1 MRNTHDRQA
10 DWTMPRHLDLH
21 YGGGWHKAQGG
32 TQPTF
37 NPADG
42 RALAEVAVANTQ
54 DIAAAVQA
62 AQLGFKAWSGVN
74 NIERGRMLRE
84 IAQRLRAN
92 AEELAWL
99 DSINTGNP
107 IREMIKDVGFA
118 AAHLD
123 YYSGFVHELKGET
136 IPTADGGLNYTMREP
151 LGVVARIAAYN
162 HPLMFTAAKLAPVL
176 VAGNSVIMKAATQ
189 APLSSLRLAEIIDG
203 VLPAGVFNLVTGDR
217 ECGDALVRH
226 PLVRKV
232 ALIGSVDT
240 GAAILRSAADKIM
253 PVTLELGGKN
263 PLVICADAPVEQ
275 AVLAAIQ
282 GMNFTWAGQSCGST
296 SRCFVHAS
304 LYDQVVEGICQLL
317 PQLHRCGVPTD
328 QETTMGCLISQAQFD
343 KVMRYVD
350 IAGSEGARLVAG
362 GKRPIDAALANG
374 WFVEP
379 TVFADV
385 TRDMRIFR
393 EEVFGPILSIIKWD
407 DEEQLIADVNCVDY
421 GLTASIYTQ
430 HLATAHR
437 LARRIESGYVW
448 INTTGAHYLGV
459 PFGGYKKSGM
469 GREEGFEEV
478 LSYTQTKNV
487 HVAL

>member
-1 MRNTHDRQA
+1 MSNTHDKQA
-10 DWTMPRHLDLH
+10 GWSMPRHLALY
-21 YGGGWHKAQGG
+21 YGGGWHTALGG

-37 NPADG
+37 NPANSQ
-42 RALAEVAVANTQ
+42 ALAEVAVANSQ
-54 DIAAAVQA
+54 DIDAAVQA
-62 AQLGFKAWSGVN
+62 AQQGFKAWAGVN
-74 NIERGRMLRE
+74 NIERGKMLRE
-84 IAQRLRAN
+84 IGQRLRAN

-99 DSINTGNP
+99 DSVNTGNP

-136 IPTADGGLNYTMREP
+136 IPTADGGLNYTVREP

-176 VAGNSVIMKAATQ
+176 VAGNSVVMKAATQ
-189 APLSSLRLAEIIDG
+189 APLSSLRMAEIIDG
-203 VLPAGVFNLVTGDR
+203 VLPAGVFNLVTGGH
-217 ECGDALVRH
+217 ECGDSLVRH

-232 ALIGSVDT
+232 ALIGSIET

-263 PLVICADAPVEQ
+263 PLVICADAPVEK

-304 LYDQVVEGICQLL
+304 LYDQVVEGICKLL

-328 QETTMGCLISQAQFD
+328 QATTMGCLISQAQFD
-343 KVMRYVD
+343 KVMRYID

-362 GKRPIDAALANG
+362 GKRPVDPVIANG

-437 LARRIESGYVW
+437 LARRVESGYVW

-478 LSYTQTKNV
+478 LSYTQIKNV

>member
-1 MRNTHDRQA
+1 MSNVTDTRARRP
-10 DWTMPRHLDLH
+10 MPRHLQLF
-21 YGGGWHKAQGG
+21 YGGGWHEAQGG
-32 TQPTF
+32 TEPTF
-37 NPADG
+37 DPASG
-42 RALAEVAVANTQ
+42 QVLAEVPVANSR
-54 DIAAAVQA
+54 DVDAAVQA
-62 AQLGFKAWSGVN
+62 AQRGFRAWAGVS
-74 NIERGRMLRE
+74 NIERGAMLRE
-84 IAQRLRAN
+84 IARRLRAN

-99 DSINTGNP
+99 DAANTGNP
-107 IREMIKDVGFA
+107 VREMIKDVGFA

-123 YYSGFVHELKGET
+123 YYSGLVHELKGET
-136 IPTADGGLNYTMREP
+136 IPTADGGLNYTLREP

-176 VAGNSVIMKAATQ
+176 VAGNSVVMKAATQ
-189 APLSSLRLAEIIDG
+189 APLSSLRMAEIIDG
-203 VLPAGVFNLVTGDR
+203 VLPAGVFNLVTGGR
-217 ECGDALVRH
+217 ECGDSLVRH

-232 ALIGSVDT
+232 ALIGSVET

-263 PLVICADAPVEQ
+263 PLVICADAPLEK

-304 LYDQVVEGICQLL
+304 LYDQVIDGICKLL

-328 QETTMGCLISQAQFD
+328 PATTMGCLISQAHFD
-343 KVMRYVD
+343 KVMRHIE

-362 GKRPIDAALANG
+362 GKRPADPALAAG

-385 TRDMRIFR
+385 TPDMRIFR
-393 EEVFGPILSIIKWD
+393 EEVFGPVLSIIRWD
-407 DEEQLIADVNCVDY
+407 EEEQLVADINSVDY

-437 LARRIESGYVW
+437 LARRVESGYVW

-469 GREEGFEEV
+469 GREEGFDEV
-478 LSYTQTKNV
+478 LSYTQIKNV

>member
-1 MRNTHDRQA
+1 
-10 DWTMPRHLDLH
+10 
-21 YGGGWHKAQGG
+21 
-32 TQPTF
+32 
-37 NPADG
+37 
-42 RALAEVAVANTQ
+42 
-54 DIAAAVQA
+54 
-62 AQLGFKAWSGVN
+62 
-74 NIERGRMLRE
+74 
-84 IAQRLRAN
+84 
-92 AEELAWL
+92 
-99 DSINTGNP
+99 
-107 IREMIKDVGFA
+107 MIKDIGFA

-151 LGVVARIAAYN
+151 LGVVVRIAAYN

-176 VAGNSVIMKAATQ
+176 AAGNSVVVKAASQ
-189 APLSSLRLAEIIDG
+189 APLSSLRMAEIIDG

-226 PLVRKV
+226 PLVKKV
-232 ALIGSVDT
+232 ALIGSIET
-240 GAAILRSAADKIM
+240 GVAILRSAADKIM

-263 PLVICADAPVEQ
+263 PLVICADAPVDN

-304 LYDQVVEGICQLL
+304 LYDEVISGICKLL
-317 PQLHRCGVPTD
+317 PQLHQCGTPTD
-328 QETTMGCLISQAQFD
+328 PATTMGSLISQAHFD
-343 KVMRYVD
+343 KVMRYID
-350 IAGSEGARLVAG
+350 LAGYEGARLVTG
-362 GKRPIDAALANG
+362 GKRPADPALASG

-379 TVFADV
+379 TVFVDV

-393 EEVFGPILSIIKWD
+393 EEVFGPVLSIIKWD
-407 DEEQLIADVNCVDY
+407 DEEQLLADINSVEY

-437 LARRIESGYVW
+437 LAKRVESGYVW

-469 GREEGFEEV
+469 GREEGFEEL
-478 LSYTQTKNV
+478 LSYTQIKNV

>member
-1 MRNTHDRQA
+1 MSNTHDKQA
-10 DWTMPRHLDLH
+10 GWSMPRHLALY
-21 YGGGWHKAQGG
+21 YGGGWHTALGG

-37 NPADG
+37 NPANSQ
-42 RALAEVAVANTQ
+42 ALAEVAVANSQ
-54 DIAAAVQA
+54 DIDAAVQA
-62 AQLGFKAWSGVN
+62 AQQGFKAWAGVN
-74 NIERGRMLRE
+74 NIERGKMLRE
-84 IAQRLRAN
+84 IGQRLRAN

-99 DSINTGNP
+99 DSVNTGNP

-136 IPTADGGLNYTMREP
+136 IPTADGGLNYTVREP

-176 VAGNSVIMKAATQ
+176 VAGNSVVMKAATQ
-189 APLSSLRLAEIIDG
+189 APLSSLRMAEIIDG
-203 VLPAGVFNLVTGDR
+203 VLPAGVFNLVTGGH
-217 ECGDALVRH
+217 ECGDSLVRH

-232 ALIGSVDT
+232 ALIGSIET

-263 PLVICADAPVEQ
+263 PLVICADAPVEK

-304 LYDQVVEGICQLL
+304 LYDQVVEGICKLL

-328 QETTMGCLISQAQFD
+328 QATTMGCLISQAQFD
-343 KVMRYVD
+343 KVMRYID
-350 IAGSEGARLVAG
+350 IAGSEGARLVTG
-362 GKRPIDAALANG
+362 GKRPVDPVIANG

-437 LARRIESGYVW
+437 LAKRVESGYVW

-478 LSYTQTKNV
+478 LSYTQIKNV